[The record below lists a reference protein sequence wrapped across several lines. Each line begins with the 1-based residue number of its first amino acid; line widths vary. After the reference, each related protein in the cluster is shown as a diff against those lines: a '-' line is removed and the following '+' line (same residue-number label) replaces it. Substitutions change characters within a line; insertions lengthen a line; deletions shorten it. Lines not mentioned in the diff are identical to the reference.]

1 MSTEKL
7 TGAQQANF
15 HYYLVE
21 VPNPAMPGLPPYV
34 AECQDVIAALE
45 LTFAEGEALKA
56 LWRAARLRQG
66 FGKPGASLDYDFDK
80 VAHYGVRCALEHKQK
95 STYVLG
101 ELFAKLYNN
110 PSKE

>member
-1 MSTEKL
+1 MGTEKL
-7 TGAQQANF
+7 IGAQQASF

-110 PSKE
+110 PTKE

>member
-21 VPNPAMPGLPPYV
+21 VPQPAMAGLPPYV
-34 AECQDVIAALE
+34 AECQDIIAALN

-80 VAHYGVRCALEHKQK
+80 VAHYGARSALENKQK
-95 STYVLG
+95 AEHVPG
-101 ELFAKLYNN
+101 ELFAKIYNN

>member
-1 MSTEKL
+1 MSAEKL

-21 VPNPAMPGLPPYV
+21 VPKPAMPGLPPYV
-34 AECQDVIAALE
+34 AECQDIIAALE

-80 VAHYGVRCALEHKQK
+80 VAHYGARCALEHKQK
-95 STYVLG
+95 SNYVIG
-101 ELFAKLYNN
+101 ELFAKIYNN

>member
-1 MSTEKL
+1 MSAEKL

-34 AECQDVIAALE
+34 AECQDIIAALE

-80 VAHYGVRCALEHKQK
+80 VAHYGARCALEHKQK
-95 STYVLG
+95 STNVLG
-101 ELFAKLYNN
+101 ELFAKIYN